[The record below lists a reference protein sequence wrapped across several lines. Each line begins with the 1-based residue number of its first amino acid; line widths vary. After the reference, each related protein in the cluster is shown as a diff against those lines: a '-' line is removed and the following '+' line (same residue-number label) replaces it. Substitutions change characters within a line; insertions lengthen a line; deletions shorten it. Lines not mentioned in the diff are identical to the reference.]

1 MKKIL
6 IIGPSWV
13 GDMVMSQS
21 LYIVLKKLHPESQI
35 DVIAPGWCKPILER
49 MPEIHQAIEMPI
61 GHGAF
66 NLLGRR
72 EIGKSLR
79 ANQYD
84 HAYIL
89 PKSAKSA
96 LIPWFANIPLRTGW
110 KGEMRYGLLN
120 DLRPNMKSFQY
131 MVERYV
137 ALAYTEKEMIDSSSL
152 GGLDTLPRPQL
163 FINETEQTATIAKFN
178 LENDSSIIGLCP
190 GAEFGPAKKWP
201 EEHYAEVATHMSQAG
216 KQIWLFGSQKDL
228 ETCNNIKALVPK
240 ELQYRIHVL
249 SGQTSLIEAVD
260 LLGACDT
267 VVANDSGLMHVAAA
281 VGCNV
286 VAVYGSTSPKY
297 TPPLAEKVEIVQTDI
312 DCRPCFKRECE
323 FKHLKC
329 LTELSPKQVLDSIQK
344 LEAISVSAC

>member
-21 LYIVLKKLHPESQI
+21 LYIVLKQLHPESQI

-61 GHGAF
+61 GHGEF

-79 ANQYD
+79 EKQYD

-120 DLRPNMKSFQY
+120 DLRPNMKSFQF

-137 ALAYTEKEMIDSSSL
+137 ALAYPQEEMIDSSSL
-152 GGLDTLPRPQL
+152 GGLETLPRPSL
-163 FINETEQTATIAKFN
+163 FIDKKEQAEAIAKFN
-178 LENDSSIIGLCP
+178 LNQESPVVGLCP

-201 EEHYAEVATHMSQAG
+201 ETHYAEVASAMANAG
-216 KQIWLFGSQKDL
+216 KQVWLFGSQKDL
-228 ETCNNIKALVPK
+228 ETCNNIKQLVPQ
-240 ELQYRIHVL
+240 EHQHQIHVL
-249 SGQTSLIEAVD
+249 AGKTSLIEAVD
-260 LLGACDT
+260 LLAACQT

-281 VGCNV
+281 VGCSV

-297 TPPLAEKVEIVQTDI
+297 TPPLAEKVEIVHTDI
-312 DCRPCFKRECE
+312 DCRPCFKRECPLG
-323 FKHLKC
+323 HLNC
-329 LTELSPKQVLDSIQK
+329 LNQLSPQK
-344 LEAISVSAC
+344 VISKIPDTE